1 MSVQGT
7 ALIAL
12 LSGLCLWQ
20 PGWADIYA
28 FTDADGTV
36 SLSNVPADARYAV
49 LIAAPQPAAGATS
62 VARAGKPGPGLAGK
76 ARYERMVD
84 EVSRAYGLESALLHA
99 VISVESSYNPK
110 AVSNKGAAGLMQ
122 LMPGTA
128 RRYGVTDAFDPAQ
141 NLGGGARYLRDLLAM
156 FDSDVSLALAAFNA
170 GENAVMKYG
179 RRIPPYRE
187 TLRYVPRVLDYYRRY
202 QAASDRPDYSAASP

>member
-12 LSGLCLWQ
+12 LSGLCLGQ

-141 NLGGGARYLRDLLAM
+141 NVGGGARYLRDLLAM